1 MGDGTS
7 DQFQHYLY
15 NQYAAKV
22 VGDSGNRCVWISDGS
37 GDNDL
42 CFCET
47 YFLKK
52 VRRKMAKRRKPG
64 MLLASSVI
72 PNGYEVLYGSQD
84 KIFQRLQT
92 KVWKKIK
99 AI

>member
-1 MGDGTS
+1 
-7 DQFQHYLY
+7 
-15 NQYAAKV
+15 
-22 VGDSGNRCVWISDGS
+22 
-37 GDNDL
+37 
-42 CFCET
+42 
-47 YFLKK
+47 
-52 VRRKMAKRRKPG
+52 MAKRRKPG

-92 KVWKKIK
+92 KVWKKRK